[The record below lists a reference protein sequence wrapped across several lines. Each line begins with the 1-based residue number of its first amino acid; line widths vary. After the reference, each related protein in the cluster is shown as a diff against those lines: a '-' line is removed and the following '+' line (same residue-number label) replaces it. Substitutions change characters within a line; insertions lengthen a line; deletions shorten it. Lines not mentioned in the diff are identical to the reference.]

1 MAKELEALADAKV
14 RDIRR
19 GINIR
24 YEVRLY
30 ERALIL
36 RALKLAGGNQTHAA
50 RLLGLRVQT
59 LNEKLKR
66 YGMRD
71 DV

>member
-1 MAKELEALADAKV
+1 MNPKEIARPMAKELEALADGKV
-14 RDIRR
+14 RDIQR

-36 RALKLAGGNQTHAA
+36 RARKLAGGNQTP
-50 RLLGLRVQT
+50 
-59 LNEKLKR
+59 
-66 YGMRD
+66 
-71 DV
+71 